1 MNLKSVKAIVIHHS
15 ATPFNSSISALKE
28 NCLHWLSEDRR
39 RYWISRGYQAD
50 YHYFITSNGEI
61 FTGQPESLASFHC
74 GDDYWNE
81 HSLAVCCIGNLDNS
95 KMPDKMLDALVKQVS
110 ILEMKY
116 KCVIK
121 LHREIVATACPGR
134 FFRYQEFLKKLK
146 EGNMD
151 NVQFKDVDPKRW
163 SYPAIK
169 KVASLGIMRG
179 DEKGFRPFDKI
190 TREEIAQVIKN
201 LLDYFGEKEEI

>member
-39 RYWISRGYQAD
+39 RYWISKGYVAD

-151 NVQFKDVDPKRW
+151 NVQFKDVDHKRW

>member
-1 MNLKSVKAIVIHHS
+1 MKIEAIVIHHTGTS
-15 ATPFNSSISALKE
+15 FNTSIQALKN

-39 RYWISRGYQAD
+39 RYWISKGYVAD

>member
-1 MNLKSVKAIVIHHS
+1 MKVQAIVIHHS
-15 ATPFNSSISALKE
+15 ASSFNTSIQALKN

-39 RYWISRGYQAD
+39 RYWISKGYVAD

-61 FTGQPESLASFHC
+61 YTGQPETMVAFHC

-81 HSLAVCCIGNLDNS
+81 HSLAVCCVGNLETS
-95 KMPDKMLDALVKQVS
+95 KMPDKMLNALVKQVS

-116 KCVIK
+116 KCIIK
-121 LHREIVATACPGR
+121 LHREIVNTACPGR
-134 FFRYQEFLKKLK
+134 FFRYQEFLKKLG
-146 EGNMD
+146 ENNMD

-163 SYPAIK
+163 SYNAIK

-179 DEKGFRPFDKI
+179 DEKGFRPQSFV
-190 TREEIAQVIKN
+190 TREELAQVIYN
-201 LLDYFGEKEEI
+201 LLDYFGGKEGI